1 MRVIAGFL
9 KGKKINTLDGM
20 DITRPTSDRAKEA
33 LMNIIQAKLQKNNM
47 TWADVVAVDC
57 FAGSGAVGIEFL
69 SRGARKVYFIE
80 NNHQAL
86 RIIRSNISD
95 LKGAIL
101 LKQDATQKIKISEKI
116 NLLFMDPPYQTDLGM
131 LVLKKKLPLAENA
144 IIILEVEKGQ
154 QVALPDDFYIDEER
168 NYGRNQFLFIYP
180 KRLTK

>member
-1 MRVIAGFL
+1 M
-9 KGKKINTLDGM
+9 
-20 DITRPTSDRAKEA
+20 
-33 LMNIIQAKLQKNNM
+33 
-47 TWADVVAVDC
+47 
-57 FAGSGAVGIEFL
+57 
-69 SRGARKVYFIE
+69 E
-80 NNHQAL
+80 NNT
-86 RIIRSNISD
+86 IISHELEQMRSQIGMLKQKLEQQTIVNDRHIRNSMKSNISD
-95 LKGAIL
+95 LNSAVL
-101 LKQDATQKIKISEKI
+101 LNQDATQKIKISEKI